1 MTPLDYDKARIWHP
15 YAPLGPSA
23 PRVRMADRAEGLEIV
38 LDDGRRL
45 IDAVS
50 SWWCMAHGHRHPA
63 IVEAMRRQA
72 EKLPHVMFGG
82 FTHMPAVELAQ
93 RLAAIA
99 PPGLD
104 RVFFA
109 DSGSISVEV
118 AAKMAVQY
126 QNALGHP
133 ERNRL
138 VALKGGY
145 HGDTSLCMALSDPDG
160 MHVLFRGIM
169 TRHFFAEKPRIP
181 TDGTWDPA
189 DAESLRRVV
198 EEHRDEIAAI
208 ICEPIFQAANAMNFY
223 HPEYLREMRRVCD
236 ENGILLIF
244 DEIAAG
250 LYRTGPLWAH
260 ARSGI
265 TPDIMTVGKA
275 LTGGHVTLAATLASE
290 KVADVISRGRP
301 SAFMHGPTYMA
312 NPIACAA
319 ACASLDLFAASDYAA
334 KTAKIEHAFREGLA
348 GVEKLENVA
357 DVRILGA
364 AAVVEL
370 KGMPSREAIDDVI
383 DAHGVWLRPFSNFAY
398 AMPPLVSDVGS
409 VRRICGALSD
419 LASREPAPAQD
430 DGGFHE

>member
-1 MTPLDYDKARIWHP
+1 MTPLDYDRARIWHP
-15 YAPLGPSA
+15 YAPLGPNA
-23 PRVRMADRAEGLEIV
+23 PRVRMADRAEGLETV

-50 SWWCMAHGHRHPA
+50 SWWCVAHGHRHPA

-72 EKLPHVMFGG
+72 GKLPHVMFGG
-82 FTHMPAVELAQ
+82 FTHEPAVELAQ
-93 RLAAIA
+93 RLAEIA

-126 QNALGHP
+126 QNALGRP

-169 TRHFFAEKPRIP
+169 TRHFFAEKPLIP
-181 TDGTWDPA
+181 TDGAWDPA

-198 EEHRDEIAAI
+198 EEHRDEIAAV

-223 HPEYLREMRRVCD
+223 HPEYLREMRRICD

-265 TPDIMTVGKA
+265 APDIMTVGKA
-275 LTGGHVTLAATLASE
+275 LTGGHVTLAATLASGQ
-290 KVADVISRGRP
+290 VADVIARGKP

-319 ACASLDLFAASDYAA
+319 ACASLGLFAASDYAA
-334 KTAKIEHAFREGLA
+334 RTAMIEKAFREGLA
-348 GVEKLENVA
+348 GVEKMENVA

-364 AAVVEL
+364 AAVIEL
-370 KGMPSREAIDDVI
+370 KGMPPRETIDDVI
-383 DAHGVWLRPFSNFAY
+383 DAHGVWLRPFANFAY
-398 AMPPLVSDVGS
+398 AIPPLVSDAGAVK
-409 VRRICGALSD
+409 RICDALAD
-419 LASREPAPAQD
+419 LASREPAPAED